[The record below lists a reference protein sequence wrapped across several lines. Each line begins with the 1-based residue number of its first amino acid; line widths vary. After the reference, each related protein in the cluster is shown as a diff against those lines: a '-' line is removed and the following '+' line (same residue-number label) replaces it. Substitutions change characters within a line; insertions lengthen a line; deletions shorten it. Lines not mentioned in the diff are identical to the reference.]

1 MGHQIYQNGALR
13 FNSGIFQMIG
23 KNKGPQTSENGSL
36 RHNPGQ
42 IQMSG

>member
-23 KNKGPQTSENGSL
+23 GKKGPQTSENGSL
-36 RHNPGQ
+36 RHNSSQ